1 MAVIRYSK
9 TDAGRQEI
17 EQRTRR
23 LPSALRSILLM
34 VDGQRDA
41 DELAS
46 LIESL
51 RAPADTLQQLMDLG
65 LIEAN
70 EQAVA
75 VQAAAVG
82 GTAPAAAQ
90 AENVEASAE
99 VAANTERFQAL
110 YAMTSESIRSHL
122 GLKGYFL
129 QLKVERCSTVAEL
142 EALLPD
148 VAEALGKAKSDAL
161 ARRWLSE
168 ARELALGSATA

>member
-1 MAVIRYSK
+1 MADIRYSK

-41 DELAS
+41 GELAS

-51 RAPADTLQQLMDLG
+51 RAPADTLQQLADLG
-65 LIEAN
+65 LIEAS
-70 EQAVA
+70 EQVAAVPEPVPAPAVA
-75 VQAAAVG
+75 Q
-82 GTAPAAAQ
+82 
-90 AENVEASAE
+90 VEATGTSAE

-110 YAMTSESIRSHL
+110 YAMMSESIRNHL

-129 QLKVERCSTVAEL
+129 QLKVERCSTVAAL

-161 ARRWLSE
+161 AKRWLSE
-168 ARELALGSATA
+168 ARELVLGSATA